1 MTLCKL
7 NNVNSIWSKDRAVES
22 MTMWPLEGLDDAY
35 ESKPEKLDHVLYL
48 KQVSNIQLTLLKQQ
62 VLQQI
67 LQLLC

>member
-1 MTLCKL
+1 
-7 NNVNSIWSKDRAVES
+7 
-22 MTMWPLEGLDDAY
+22 MTMWPLEGPDDAY